1 MKIDILSAPTD
12 NPAQLDTLV
21 NRPGHFVEEW
31 IEGHPVKPLAEASP
45 ETATERLATACIAD
59 AEREGILAEEISDE
73 VGDLKEYLA
82 VTVLAERKAVAEMD
96 ADTNTPTARALADPK
111 A

>member
-45 ETATERLATACIAD
+45 D
-59 AEREGILAEEISDE
+59 S
-73 VGDLKEYLA
+73 V
-82 VTVLAERKAVAEMD
+82 
-96 ADTNTPTARALADPK
+96 RAHRRWLPWRDHNE
-111 A
+111 